1 MPRNKRFRENRICK
15 YELILFSIENKNDIP
30 NFSYEITG
38 NSQLI
43 RDDIEY
49 YKINK
54 KRLPRKAVKEYR
66 LKHTFFAR
74 KLSFIFSICLLS
86 LILLLMAICL
96 YKN

>member
-1 MPRNKRFRENRICK
+1 MPRNKRSRENRICK

-49 YKINK
+49 YK
-54 KRLPRKAVKEYR
+54 
-66 LKHTFFAR
+66 
-74 KLSFIFSICLLS
+74 
-86 LILLLMAICL
+86 L